1 MAAAFVGMC
10 VLACASCTRQSK
22 YLTAASN
29 MRLS

>member
-1 MAAAFVGMC
+1 MAAAFVDMC
-10 VLACASCTRQSK
+10 VFACARQSK